1 MKVAGLQRVTLIDFP
16 GKVAASVFLA
26 GCNLACGYC
35 HNRWMIDAAGV
46 TEAISVADLLEW
58 LETRRGLLDGVCIS
72 GGEPTLDPDLPD
84 LIRAIRTMGY
94 LIKLDTNG
102 TFPRRLKALLDEGL
116 IDYVAMDVK
125 APLDERYALMAGV
138 AISPGPVRQSM
149 AALAAW
155 GGAYELRTTVGPGL
169 QEQDLLDMAVELVDA
184 PRWILQPFEA
194 SDGVL
199 ESVRQAPHMT
209 AEDLTALLVR
219 LQQIT
224 PQTELRD

>member
-16 GKVAASVFLA
+16 GKVAASIFLA

-35 HNRWMIDAAGV
+35 HNHWMIDAAGV
-46 TEAISVADLLEW
+46 TEAISVTDLLAW

-72 GGEPTLDPDLPD
+72 GGEPTLDPELPD
-84 LIRAIRTMGY
+84 LIRAIRAMGY

-102 TFPRRLKALLDEGL
+102 TFPRRLEALLGQRL
-116 IDYVAMDVK
+116 VDYVAMDVK
-125 APLDERYALMAGV
+125 APLDDRYASMAGV
-138 AISPGPVRQSM
+138 AISPEPVRQSM

-169 QEQDLLDMAVELVDA
+169 DEAALLDMATELADA
-184 PRWILQPFEA
+184 PRWILQVFEA

-199 ESVRQAPHMT
+199 ASVRQATHLT
-209 AEDLTALLVR
+209 AEDLTALLPR
-219 LQQIT
+219 LQAIA
-224 PQTELRD
+224 PRTELRD

>member
-16 GKVAASVFLA
+16 GKVAASIFLA

-35 HNRWMIDAAGV
+35 HNHWMIDAAGV
-46 TEAISVADLLEW
+46 TEAISVTDLLAW

-72 GGEPTLDPDLPD
+72 GGEPTLDPELPD
-84 LIRAIRTMGY
+84 LIRAIRAMGY

-102 TFPRRLKALLDEGL
+102 TFPRRLEALLGERL
-116 IDYVAMDVK
+116 VDYVAMDVK
-125 APLDERYALMAGV
+125 APLDDRYASMAGV
-138 AISPGPVRQSM
+138 AISPEPVRQSM

-169 QEQDLLDMAVELVDA
+169 DEAALLDMAAELVDA
-184 PRWILQPFEA
+184 PRWILQVFEA

-199 ESVRQAPHMT
+199 ASVRQATHLT
-209 AEDLTALLVR
+209 AEDLTALLPR
-219 LQQIT
+219 LQAIA
-224 PQTELRD
+224 PRTELRD

>member
-16 GKVAASVFLA
+16 GKVAASIFLA

-35 HNRWMIDAAGV
+35 HNHWMIDAAGV
-46 TEAISVADLLEW
+46 TEAISVTDLLAW

-72 GGEPTLDPDLPD
+72 GGEPTLDPELPD
-84 LIRAIRTMGY
+84 LIRAIRAMGY

-102 TFPRRLKALLDEGL
+102 TFPRRLEALLGERL
-116 IDYVAMDVK
+116 VDYVAMDVK
-125 APLDERYALMAGV
+125 APLDDRYASMAGV
-138 AISPGPVRQSM
+138 AILPEPVRQSM

-169 QEQDLLDMAVELVDA
+169 DEAALLDMAAELVDA
-184 PRWILQPFEA
+184 PRWILQVFEA

-199 ESVRQAPHMT
+199 ASVRQATHLT
-209 AEDLTALLVR
+209 AEDLTALLPR
-219 LQQIT
+219 LQAIA
-224 PQTELRD
+224 PRTELRD